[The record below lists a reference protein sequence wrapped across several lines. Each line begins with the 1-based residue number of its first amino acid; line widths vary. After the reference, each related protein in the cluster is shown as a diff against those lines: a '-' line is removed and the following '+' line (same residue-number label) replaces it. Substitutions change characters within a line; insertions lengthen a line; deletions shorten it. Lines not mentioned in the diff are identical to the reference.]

1 MTTRVKK
8 NQDSSSLLEHRIT
21 KAVANIVMD
30 SVFFGSLL
38 LRLKVEENPS
48 VTQTMATDG
57 THIFFSPSFVEKLTD
72 SELKGVIVHE
82 VLHCALAHHARR
94 QERETKRWNAACDYA
109 INPVVKQSGFVLPS
123 DVLLDT
129 QYANM
134 SAEEIYDRLPQPP
147 SGDGWEVGDVLD
159 PPDGADSDAETE
171 QQQWKQYV
179 AEAANAAK
187 MMGNMPTHLDR
198 LVEEYLT
205 AKLPWKELLARFVHN
220 VAKNDFNWA
229 RPNKTFLVNFGL
241 YIPTLHDETCGVIAL
256 AIDTSGSI
264 NEVQLTEFM
273 AELNGILEL
282 VRPEKVQIIYCDVA
296 VNHTE
301 EFTPDQY
308 PVQAQFVGGGGT
320 DFRPVFAH
328 IEENDMQPQ
337 CLIYLTDMY
346 GTFPSDEPDYPV
358 MWVSNSTVKEAPFGQ
373 VVELT

>member
-1 MTTRVKK
+1 MATKLRK
-8 NQDSSSLLEHRIT
+8 NQDYRSLLEHRIT
-21 KAVANIVMD
+21 NAISNIILD

-38 LRLKVEENPS
+38 LRLKVEENPF
-48 VTQTMATDG
+48 VTKSMATDG
-57 THIFFSPSFVEKLTD
+57 RCIVFSPSFVEKLTD

-109 INPVVKQSGFVLPS
+109 INPVVKQSGFVLPAS
-123 DVLLDT
+123 ALIDL
-129 QYANM
+129 QYADM
-134 SAEEIYDRLPQPP
+134 SAEEIYDKLPPEQQGG
-147 SGDGWEVGDVLD
+147 SWEIGDVLD
-159 PPDGADSDAETE
+159 MPDDNDDAKIE
-171 QQQWKQYV
+171 QQQWKQYI

-187 MMGNMPTHLDR
+187 MMGKMPTHLARMVD
-198 LVEEYLT
+198 EYLA
-205 AKLPWKELLARFVHN
+205 AKLPWKELLARFVHS
-220 VAKNDFNWA
+220 VAKNDFNWS
-229 RPNKTFLVNFGL
+229 RPNRAFLTNYNL
-241 YIPTLHDETCGVIAL
+241 YIPTLHDETCGAIAL

-264 NEVQLTEFM
+264 NIAQLTEFM

-282 VRPEKVQIIYCDVA
+282 VRPEKVHVIYCDAA

-308 PVQAQFVGGGGT
+308 PVKAAFVGGGGT
-320 DFRPVFAH
+320 DFQPVFTY
-328 IEENDMQPQ
+328 IEKNDVQPQ

-358 MWVSNSTVKEAPFGQ
+358 MWVSNSRIKKAPFGQ